1 MRPTSRV
8 RCLVA
13 LTLLVAACGGTAPEG
28 SATTVSSQPDTTMT
42 TSAPTTT
49 LPPTTTAVG
58 SVPAELAGTW
68 TGEHR
73 DTGDGV
79 SLGLNGT
86 TWSLAWATAPG
97 VGGDLLVDGDTI
109 VFSGVYE
116 CPGEFEYNWSI
127 QDGELTL
134 TPIGEDPC
142 PRGGILQKVVF
153 ARAGGG

>member
-1 MRPTSRV
+1 MRPTSRL

-13 LTLLVAACGGTAPEG
+13 LTLLATACGGTGPEG
-28 SATTVSSQPDTTMT
+28 SATTVSSQPDPTMT

-49 LPPTTTAVG
+49 VPPTTTAVG
-58 SVPAELAGTW
+58 SAPAELAGTW

-109 VFSGVYE
+109 TFSGVYE

-127 QDGELTL
+127 QDGVLTL

-153 ARAGGG
+153 TRAGGG